1 MKLQWY
7 EWWIAWQWLIHITF
21 KPVQFNR
28 CENLTLIGN
37 LPAKIAAQM
46 EKRKKTSK
54 ESVKTELWKCPSCSF
69 THALS
74 VSLPHAL
81 VNYQH
86 LCLSCWCSL
95 SGKMR
100 NFLIDFFNYS
110 LILLQEICWNCQLK
124 FSDCDCQKKT
134 EGESWW
140 YTHTHTQPLY
150 ILLIYHCPHIYMHRC
165 IHTYIYILLCVCVC
179 AFGNLQNFKNT
190 HSQQHISSREQSVHD
205 RHTRQKS
212 KFICN
217 GKLLAQV
224 KERVRE
230 RETERERHRIEKSEV
245 FLLWSLDC
253 CGP

>member
-110 LILLQEICWNCQLK
+110 LILLQEICWNFNWVFWLWLPEK
-124 FSDCDCQKKT
+124 DRGRKLMVH
-134 EGESWW
+134 
-140 YTHTHTQPLY
+140 THTHTT
-150 ILLIYHCPHIYMHRC
+150 IIYTANLSLSAHIY
-165 IHTYIYILLCVCVC
+165 
-179 AFGNLQNFKNT
+179 A
-190 HSQQHISSREQSVHD
+190 
-205 RHTRQKS
+205 
-212 KFICN
+212 
-217 GKLLAQV
+217 
-224 KERVRE
+224 
-230 RETERERHRIEKSEV
+230 
-245 FLLWSLDC
+245 
-253 CGP
+253 